1 MCAALPTNHFAAL
14 TETMCGLIARHGLA
28 RRLAAPLI
36 VLIWGRVRG
45 IGAQAE
51 ALLARVRAGQL
62 RRYPARTPPRP
73 SATKRRPN
81 TPRALPHRRA
91 WLVVL
96 IPQTA
101 ASAAHLQTLLTHPD
115 TPALLAAAPQLRR
128 TLRPLCHMLGVDLPK
143 TPPPAPPP
151 HTGGEAHPP
160 PSPATPRPPAPQTP
174 PATAPIVFTRPAFHR
189 RRQCRSRDAPAL
201 AHRISRYPMPICAL
215 PHRGGACFAGAAGTG
230 MLP

>member
-1 MCAALPTNHFAAL
+1 MYPALPANHFAAL
-14 TETMCGLIARHGLA
+14 TDSLCGLIARHGLA

-36 VLIWGRVRG
+36 VLIWGRVRS

-51 ALLARVRAGQL
+51 ALLARVRAGQI
-62 RRYPARTPPRP
+62 RRYPARNMPGPA
-73 SATKRRPN
+73 ATRRGPA

-101 ASAAHLQTLLTHPD
+101 ASAAHLQTLLAHPD

-143 TPPPAPPP
+143 APPPAPPP
-151 HTGGEAHPP
+151 APLNRGDTDPP
-160 PSPATPRPPAPQTP
+160 ASPAAPRTSAFQAV
-174 PATAPIVFTRPAFHR
+174 PATAHRCSTRPASQR
-189 RRQCRSRDAPAL
+189 RRRSHCRDAPVCQPGRRHGVVPPDQGMA
-201 AHRISRYPMPICAL
+201 RR
-215 PHRGGACFAGAAGTG
+215 AGAGG
-230 MLP
+230 RQ